1 MVMKIGLKLILGF
14 LTISIIGGLVGY
26 MGFSG
31 SQGIIKTYNVIADET
46 APEIAILG
54 KIGLLSQQ
62 LQSAT
67 VSFVLIN
74 AELSVSGESAIAV
87 VEELKEFEETNEKL
101 DEAILEFGQLGKV
114 EVFEEIKE
122 AKTGLYNT
130 ALDLIKA
137 KKEGKMGQPIFSLKE
152 KLEESGKDFE
162 DIINGYIAEGEK
174 KLVTQGTI
182 ADELATN
189 TTNLILIVS
198 VGGIILAISLGVFI
212 SRLISSPVKN
222 LEMAAK
228 EMTKGNFDVE
238 LKSTSNDEIGEFAKL
253 FGSMAKAIKQ
263 VDRQKEEFSSM
274 VTHELRTPLMPIL
287 SWSSALNQVKILGK
301 LTPDQ
306 SRAVNKIAANAKKLR
321 TLIDDLLDAQKLE
334 LKKMKFAHADIHI
347 SDFMNDIFKDT
358 ITLTEQKKIQ
368 LVNSTKENF
377 VFKSDKG
384 RLEQVLNNLIF
395 NAVDF
400 VPKNTGKIEINAQSN
415 DSQVLFY
422 VKDNGPG
429 VSPENQNSLFKKFYQ
444 IDTSLTRKHGGS
456 GLGLS
461 ICKGIV
467 EGLGGRIWIES
478 EVEKGTTFYFEIPKE
493 KKN

>member
-1 MVMKIGLKLILGF
+1 MKIGLKLILGF

-26 MGFSG
+26 MGFNG
-31 SQGIIKTYNVIADET
+31 SQDIIKTYNVIADET
-46 APEIAILG
+46 APEIVVLG

-101 DEAILEFGQLGKV
+101 DETILEFRQLGKM

-122 AKTGLYNT
+122 SKTGLYNA
-130 ALDLIKA
+130 ALDLINA

-162 DIINGYIAEGEK
+162 DIINGYITEGEK

-182 ADELATN
+182 ADELAAN

-198 VGGIILAISLGVFI
+198 IGGIILAISLGVFI

-253 FGSMAKAIKQ
+253 FGSMARAIKQ
-263 VDRQKEEFSSM
+263 VDIQKEEFSSM

-287 SWSSALNQVKILGK
+287 SWSSALNQPKILGK
-301 LTPDQ
+301 LTSDQ
-306 SRAVNKIAANAKKLR
+306 SHAVNKISANAKKLR
-321 TLIDDLLDAQKLE
+321 TLIDDLLDAQTAWVARGLA
-334 LKKMKFAHADIHI
+334 FA
-347 SDFMNDIFKDT
+347 
-358 ITLTEQKKIQ
+358 
-368 LVNSTKENF
+368 
-377 VFKSDKG
+377 
-384 RLEQVLNNLIF
+384 
-395 NAVDF
+395 AVSW
-400 VPKNTGKIEINAQSN
+400 P
-415 DSQVLFY
+415 
-422 VKDNGPG
+422 
-429 VSPENQNSLFKKFYQ
+429 
-444 IDTSLTRKHGGS
+444 
-456 GLGLS
+456 
-461 ICKGIV
+461 
-467 EGLGGRIWIES
+467 
-478 EVEKGTTFYFEIPKE
+478 
-493 KKN
+493 